1 MFSISRRIEHHNYIY
16 VMIIFYCKWIIN
28 SCTTIVYKND
38 NPKILFMINKHTIN
52 KCIIH
57 QKCDYFRFPLKHEKI
72 FYFRLNEGFRDKL
85 SVAINKICLI
95 NLIDQLWFTTSSK
108 HVLQNEKRSNAKYE
122 RNIYYIILDVHDNS
136 FVIMEEE
143 NEEY

>member
-1 MFSISRRIEHHNYIY
+1 MY
-16 VMIIFYCKWIIN
+16 
-28 SCTTIVYKND
+28 
-38 NPKILFMINKHTIN
+38 NPSEMWL
-52 KCIIH
+52 H
-57 QKCDYFRFPLKHEKI
+57 QKTWKRI
-72 FYFRLNEGFRDKL
+72 VYFRLNEVFRDKL

-95 NLIDQLWFTTSSK
+95 NLIDQLWLTISSK

>member
-1 MFSISRRIEHHNYIY
+1 MYSLSAMCLLQIQPKTWKNFYI
-16 VMIIFYCKWIIN
+16 I
-28 SCTTIVYKND
+28 
-38 NPKILFMINKHTIN
+38 
-52 KCIIH
+52 
-57 QKCDYFRFPLKHEKI
+57 
-72 FYFRLNEGFRDKL
+72 LNEVFRDKV

-95 NLIDQLWFTTSSK
+95 NLIDQLWLTISSK